1 MSKDLYYSIHRKL
14 GRSSFSSII
23 NCKLSTYFGPKKYI
37 CKPKLLFSHSYVN
50 NFLMRTL
57 QCNNVILVFSTS
69 PEVSKIRKVFFLQ
82 IGQSFLLSMMLTFG
96 QKSNYFGFSRS
107 TKRILLCN
115 AMYRN
120 GEKIFKI
127 LICSR
132 DQKIET
138 TNSPIH
144 EFIVLQNVF

>member
-1 MSKDLYYSIHRKL
+1 MSKDLYRKL

-107 TKRILLCN
+107 TKRVLQCN
-115 AMYRN
+115 AMYRRN
-120 GEKIFKI
+120 V
-127 LICSR
+127 
-132 DQKIET
+132 ET
-138 TNSPIH
+138 ISKFNLFVGSKNRNHEFTNSRI
-144 EFIVLQNVF
+144 